1 MKRKELYSF
10 IELNHKRH
18 DFTIRK
24 LEKSYNLLEVR
35 AKYGD
40 PSQVKAFEKLTDDN
54 KEFLINISELEK
66 TIE

>member
-18 DFTIRK
+18 DFAIRK

-54 KEFLINISELEK
+54 KEF
-66 TIE
+66 